1 MKMILTSTDFLTK
14 NSRNRI
20 LKELKDVSKCKI
32 LFIPNENATI
42 KDIYSNKY
50 YDRLENYGFTK
61 ENIFIFDKN
70 KSNEF
75 KNLNIDAIYI
85 GGGNTFSMLK
95 ILKDTNFDKE
105 IIKYIKNGVIYIGG
119 SAGVHLT
126 TKSIEHVSYF
136 DENKVNLK
144 DLSGL
149 GLFDGIIICHY
160 TKEREFVYN
169 MYNNKYNKVLKLK
182 DDEYIIIE

>member
-32 LFIPNENATI
+32 LFIPNENSTT

-70 KSNEF
+70 KSDEF

-85 GGGNTFSMLK
+85 GG
-95 ILKDTNFDKE
+95 
-105 IIKYIKNGVIYIGG
+105 
-119 SAGVHLT
+119 SAGVHLI

-160 TKEREFVYN
+160 TKEREFIYK

-182 DDEYIIIE
+182 DDEYIIIEKNIAIISNVSFYISILL